1 MVKRLAMSMVA
12 GTLVALSAVVHAQEL
27 DPLLSLLVE
36 NKVITQEQAVAVQAQ
51 YDQKKKES
59 KEQVKQVAT
68 EVVAQA
74 KPNLGDLKGLKVG
87 GTLFLSYQ
95 NGETFSSSSKS
106 GDMTDAYNRFVLKRA
121 YLDVQKDITP
131 WMKARI
137 TPDILQDSAGNYV
150 YRMKYAYALFHWKG
164 NRAFSKPE
172 LEVGVVHTPWED
184 YSQGYYAYRMQDT
197 TFLER
202 VGLISSADVG
212 SLFMGNFG
220 PELPKS
226 YQDEVSKK
234 GAGRWGSYGAGVF
247 NGGGYSTSEKNTN
260 KTFQAR
266 ISFRPLPDWAP
277 GLQLHAFGITGKGNV
292 SPTKSTKAPF
302 IGREIYPEYSL
313 LHGAITYQHP
323 YFTLAGEYVKAN
335 GNTSGSRYYKET
347 DYVAGKVD
355 AADIYKAYEQ
365 EGYSFF
371 AEAKF
376 PGSKK
381 WSVFG
386 RMDYFDPDTKGIL
399 VLKNN
404 RDVTR
409 RYIAGVGY
417 RLYKDN
423 MLVFDCDV
431 LQHSRYFKPGRRTP
445 DEGRFQV
452 TLQVKF

>member
-1 MVKRLAMSMVA
+1 MTRRWFKVMMVFMLVGMAA
-12 GTLVALSAVVHAQEL
+12 GIRAQEV
-27 DPLLSLLVE
+27 DPLLQLLID
-36 NKVITQEQAVAVQAQ
+36 NKVITKDQAAAVQAE
-51 YDQKKKES
+51 YDKKKAGA
-59 KEQVKQVAT
+59 KEEIKQVAT

-87 GTLFLSYQ
+87 GTLFISHQ
-95 NGETFSSSSKS
+95 NGETFSSSSQS
-106 GDMTDAYNRFVLKRA
+106 EDMTDAYNRFVLKRA
-121 YLDVQKDITP
+121 YLDVQKEITP

-164 NRAFSKPE
+164 NEFFSNPE

-184 YSQGYYAYRMQDT
+184 FSQGYYAYRMQDT

-212 SLFMGNFG
+212 SLFQGNLG
-220 PELPKS
+220 QPLPKTF
-226 YQDEVSKK
+226 QDEVSKK
-234 GAGRWGSYGAGVF
+234 APGRWGSYAIGVF
-247 NGGGYSTSEKNTN
+247 NGGGYATSEKNMN
-260 KTFQAR
+260 KTVQAR
-266 ISFRPLPDWAP
+266 LTFRPLPDYAP
-277 GLQLHAFGITGKGNV
+277 GLQLHLFGITGKGNV
-292 SPTKSTKAPF
+292 APTKSTKAPF
-302 IGREIYPEYSL
+302 LGKEIYPEYSL

-335 GNTSGSRYYKET
+335 GNTGGTRYYKES
-347 DYVAGKVD
+347 DYVAGKVN
-355 AADIYKAYEQ
+355 AGDILKAYEQ
-365 EGYSFF
+365 EGFSFF

-376 PGSKK
+376 PGSRK

-399 VLKNN
+399 ILHNN

-409 RYIAGVGY
+409 RYITGVGY

-423 MLVFDCDV
+423 MLVLDYDV
-431 LQHSRYFKPGRRTP
+431 LQHSRNYKPGIKIP
-445 DEGRFQV
+445 DEGRVQL